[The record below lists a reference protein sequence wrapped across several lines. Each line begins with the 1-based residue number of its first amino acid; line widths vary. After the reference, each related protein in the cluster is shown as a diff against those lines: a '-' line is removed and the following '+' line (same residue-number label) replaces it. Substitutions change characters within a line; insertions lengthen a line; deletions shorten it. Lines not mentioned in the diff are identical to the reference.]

1 MDKKENF
8 GDLRAKLVC
17 FSLRNGMITLC
28 SLKKKK
34 KKKKKKERMFLS
46 KDCDSGAL
54 L

>member
-17 FSLRNGMITLC
+17 FYLRNGMITLC

-34 KKKKKKERMFLS
+34 KKKERMFLS
-46 KDCDSGAL
+46 KDCDPGAL